1 MTYKVF
7 LVEDEIVAREGI
19 RDNVDWKSA
28 GFEFCGEA
36 PDGEMALPLIEAA
49 RPDVLIT
56 DIKMPFMDGLQL
68 CKILRERMPEVKII
82 ILSGHDEFHYAQEA
96 VKLGVTE
103 YLLKPL
109 GVQDL
114 HHVLGKVAAQ
124 LDQDRL
130 EREKL
135 NRLKNQVEDDLAL
148 RREKFLLKLVM
159 GGMLSPE
166 AIQESQQLGLDL
178 IAKGYLVVVVE
189 FELGRRAEPFNYSE
203 HEQVEQIISRLVGNN
218 PDVFLTKAGV
228 EELVLIIKGDSL
240 EHLEQEGCFLKGLI
254 RAEVENRTRGSVRV
268 GVGRPQDRIGHIH
281 QSFAEALTN
290 IQQNGTDGTGQVGSG
305 SETDK
310 VGLLDL
316 DRSALENFLRYGVKD
331 EFDDFFEAYIQPL
344 NEAALQSYLVK
355 NYIFVDL
362 VLIVAKFV
370 HQLGGNVDQV
380 IPEINYVETL
390 LMNIK
395 TFDQLTAETR
405 QVFGS
410 ALAFRDSQ
418 TQNQYK
424 TIIHRAK
431 KYIEGHYPDP
441 DLSLIEV
448 AAQVNLSP
456 SHFSLVFSRET
467 GETFKEYLTKIRID
481 RAKELLRTTGLKSFE
496 VAYQSGYN
504 DPHYFSYIFRKNTG
518 LSPQQFRL
526 QPQSGKK

>member
-1 MTYKVF
+1 MMYKVF

-36 PDGEMALPLIEAA
+36 PDGEMALPLIEAT

-56 DIKMPFMDGLQL
+56 DIRMPFMDGLQL
-68 CKILRERMPEVKII
+68 CKILRDRMPGVKVI

-103 YLLKPL
+103 YLLKPV

-114 HHVLGKVAAQ
+114 HNVLGKIAAQ
-124 LDQDRL
+124 LDYERV

-135 NRLKNQVEDDLAL
+135 QQLKNQIEDDLAL
-148 RREKFLLKLVM
+148 RQEKFLLKLVM
-159 GGMLSPE
+159 GGMSSLE
-166 AIQESQQLGLDL
+166 AIQESQLLELDL
-178 IAKGYLVVVVE
+178 IAKWYLVMVVE
-189 FELGRRAEPFNYSE
+189 FELCGRAEQFNYYE
-203 HEQVEQIISRLVGNN
+203 HEQVEQIISRLIGNN
-218 PDVFLTKAGV
+218 PDVFLAKIGV
-228 EELVLIIKGDSL
+228 EELILIIKGESI
-240 EHLEQEGCFLKGLI
+240 EHLEQEGRFLKELI
-254 RAEVENRTRGSVRV
+254 RTEADHKTKCSLRV
-268 GVGRPQDRIGHIH
+268 GVGSPQDRIGYIY

-290 IQQNGTDGTGQVGSG
+290 LPQDGTERSGQLDAN

-310 VGLLDL
+310 AELLDL
-316 DRSALENFLRYGVKD
+316 DKSALENFLRYGVKN
-331 EFDDFFEAYIQPL
+331 EFDNFFEAYMRPL
-344 NEAALQSYLVK
+344 SEAALQSYFIK
-355 NYIFVDL
+355 NYIFVDI
-362 VLIVAKFV
+362 VLITAKFV
-370 HQLGGNVDQV
+370 HQLGGKVDQV

-395 TFDQLTAETR
+395 TLDQLREETR
-405 QVFGS
+405 HVFAS

-418 TQNQYK
+418 TQNQYRAM
-424 TIIHRAK
+424 IHQAK
-431 KYIEGHYPDP
+431 KYIEGHYADP
-441 DLSLIEV
+441 DLSLIDV

-456 SHFSLVFSRET
+456 SHFSAVFSRET
-467 GETFKEYLTKIRID
+467 SETFKEYLTKVRID
-481 RAKELLRTTGLKSFE
+481 RAKELLRTTSLKSFE

-504 DPHYFSYIFRKNTG
+504 DPHYFSHIFRKNTG